1 MAKRA
6 SDQMTWYD
14 AVLHVLK
21 EKGEAMHYADIAD
34 AIVKEKLRDNVGATP
49 NQTVSVVLNYSLKHE
64 GAASPFVRVSRGI
77 YGLSG
82 RKGSS
87 PSEQKEVEDAA
98 LTEPAAD
105 EEVPAI
111 GAFGMYW
118 RRDLVRWPGTT
129 VHLMGRQ
136 SDTSK
141 PVDFSN
147 QVGVYLLHDRDRIIY
162 VGRVDTNERL
172 GTRLR
177 EHTKGRL
184 AYRWDR
190 FSWFGLRRPT
200 REGKLEPFQRELA
213 EADLVGLMESILI
226 EAIEPG
232 LNRKR
237 GEGLRSVEFY
247 QAEDPS
253 LQKDKKRTLLL
264 EIMQQFA
271 GEEMST

>member
-1 MAKRA
+1 MDRNAKNR
-6 SDQMTWYD
+6 MTWYD

-21 EKGEAMHYADIAD
+21 AKGEPMHYADIAD
-34 AIVKEKLRDNVGATP
+34 AIVKQNLRDNVGATP

-64 GAASPFVRVSRGI
+64 GAASPFARISRGI
-77 YGLSG
+77 YSLSG
-82 RKGSS
+82 REDTS
-87 PSEQKEVEDAA
+87 PSDKRDVEDAA
-98 LTEPAAD
+98 LAGAAAD
-105 EEVPAI
+105 EEEVPAI

-118 RRDLVRWPGTT
+118 RRELVKWPGVT
-129 VHLMGRQ
+129 VRLMGRQ
-136 SDTSK
+136 SDASQ
-141 PVDFSN
+141 PVDFTS

-162 VGRVDTNERL
+162 VGRVDTDERL
-172 GTRLR
+172 GFRLR

-200 REGKLEPFQRELA
+200 REGKLEPFQRELT

-247 QAEDPS
+247 QSEDPS
-253 LQKDKKRTLLL
+253 FHKDKKRNLLL
-264 EIMQQFA
+264 EMMQQF
-271 GEEMST
+271 GEGEA

>member
-1 MAKRA
+1 
-6 SDQMTWYD
+6 MTWYD
-14 AVLHVLK
+14 AVLYVLK

-34 AIVKEKLRDNVGATP
+34 AIVKQRLRDNVGATP

-64 GAASPFVRVSRGI
+64 GAASPFVRISRGI

-82 RKGSS
+82 RKGS
-87 PSEQKEVEDAA
+87 PLSEQKEVEDAA

-105 EEVPAI
+105 EELPAI

-118 RRDLVRWPGTT
+118 RRDLVRWPGAT

-172 GTRLR
+172 GPRLR

-200 REGKLEPFQRELA
+200 REGKLAPFQRQLT

-253 LQKDKKRTLLL
+253 LQKDKKRNLLV
-264 EIMQQFA
+264 EMMQQLA
-271 GEEMST
+271 ATEDRA